1 MKHAQKMAMAAG
13 HTAAGK
19 PPASVRTSGRKQP
32 MNCAEFQSDLP
43 LIIDSGSSPAH
54 DEHLRACDVC
64 RDLVNDL
71 RYIAD
76 QAKLLV
82 TMEEPSPRVWN
93 GIEERLKLEG
103 LVKPLVKSTASR
115 RPMHRV
121 AEPYK

>member
-1 MKHAQKMAMAAG
+1 
-13 HTAAGK
+13 
-19 PPASVRTSGRKQP
+19 

-43 LIIDSGSSPAH
+43 LIIDSGSSPVH
-54 DEHLRACDVC
+54 DQHLRTCEVC

-82 TMEEPSPRVWN
+82 TMEEPSPRVWT
-93 GIEERLKLEG
+93 GIEEKLKLEG
-103 LVKPLVKSTASR
+103 MVKTSDSR